1 MLGPRPRVPMMLRRC
16 AAVYMTAQNTHRET
30 LTPQDALVGEGGK
43 ETRVKAG
50 LTFGLPGVPIGPWFI
65 AAGLTAAAIHAECS
79 HGVHGPA
86 SLEELLLRQHCPLA
100 LLLLLR
106 LVLLLLRLVLLLL
119 RLLLLLLL
127 LLKQQGPCIHLH
139 HKKKP
144 VTVRPLLQLKCSQL
158 LWLRI
163 KPRCAGKH
171 SSTLSLQ
178 GSHQDAGTSADVA
191 GLHCKLTCSCGV
203 WPNALRFWSSL
214 S

>member
-1 MLGPRPRVPMMLRRC
+1 MSTLDAGSSSPCANDAEEMRSSLHDGTKHSQRDTHSAGCVGRRGWEGNSCEGRPYVWLARGAHRPLVHSSRV
-16 AAVYMTAQNTHRET
+16 
-30 LTPQDALVGEGGK
+30 D
-43 ETRVKAG
+43 
-50 LTFGLPGVPIGPWFI
+50 
-65 AAGLTAAAIHAECS
+65 AAAIHAECS

-100 LLLLLR
+100 L
-106 LVLLLLRLVLLLL
+106 LLLLRLVLLLL